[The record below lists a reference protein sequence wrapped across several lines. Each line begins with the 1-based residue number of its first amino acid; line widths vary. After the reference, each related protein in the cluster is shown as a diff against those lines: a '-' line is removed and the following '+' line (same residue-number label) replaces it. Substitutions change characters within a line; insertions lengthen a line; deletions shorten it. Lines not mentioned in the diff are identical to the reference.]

1 MLIRLRFHLPALL
14 MVLLALSVQLGLGSR
29 VPSLDPL
36 AFAAGAICHA
46 PERSD
51 RSRDDHAPLHSSDCL
66 LCPLCVALH
75 APSVFVVPAT
85 ALIIPPTAQIVLRP
99 ELPPPAT
106 APPSLRHRASQP
118 RAPPAS

>member
-1 MLIRLRFHLPALL
+1 MLTRLPSHLPALL

-46 PERSD
+46 PEQSD
-51 RSRDDHAPLHSSDCL
+51 RGRDNHAPLNSSDCL
-66 LCPLCVALH
+66 ICPLCVALH

-85 ALIIPPTAQIVLRP
+85 ALIMPPTAQIVLRP

-106 APPSLRHRASQP
+106 APPSLRHCAAQP